1 MLSLR
6 RISTLLFNQP
16 TRRIAMSFSSNNW
29 KDRDEAAEK
38 VYISQAE
45 SKHYA
50 I

>member
-6 RISTLLFNQP
+6 RISTLVFNQT
-16 TRRIAMSFSSNNW
+16 TRRLAMSFSANNW

-45 SKHYA
+45 SKNYV